1 MTLSPTFFSYPAQC
15 SEGDVRLQNG
25 NSSFGR
31 VEACVGGVWGTVC
44 DDGWSEVDAGVVCS
58 QLGFS
63 RYSMMI
69 INDNAHVSSTL
80 KRKFLYR

>member
-1 MTLSPTFFSYPAQC
+1 M
-15 SEGDVRLQNG
+15 RLQNG
-25 NSSFGR
+25 NSSSGR

-69 INDNAHVSSTL
+69 INNNAHVSSTL
-80 KRKFLYR
+80 KHCWLISTSPGHMIT